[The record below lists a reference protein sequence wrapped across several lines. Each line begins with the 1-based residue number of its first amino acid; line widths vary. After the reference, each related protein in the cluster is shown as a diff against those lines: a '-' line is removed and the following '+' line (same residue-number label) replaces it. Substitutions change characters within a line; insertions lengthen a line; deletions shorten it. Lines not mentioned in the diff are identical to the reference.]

1 VDAGRGADGGFAVVA
16 DAASAIPAP
25 PAITSV
31 MLSAAVAA
39 PFTALVLFAHVPTF
53 APSGVIA
60 TYSPLI
66 SSAPQPI
73 CYQP

>member
-1 VDAGRGADGGFAVVA
+1 MDAGRGADGGFAVVA
-16 DAASAIPAP
+16 DASAIPAP

>member
-1 VDAGRGADGGFAVVA
+1 MDAGRGAEGGFAVVA
-16 DAASAIPAP
+16 DAAPAIPAP

-39 PFTALVLFAHVPTF
+39 LFTALVLFAHLPTL
-53 APSGVIA
+53 APRGVIA

-66 SSAPQPI
+66 PSAPPPI